1 MLPLKRP
8 IKSATKER
16 LSMNNSRVLMTAVGS
31 YLPAKIVSNED
42 LSKFVDTDDVWI
54 RRRTGIAQRHLVGEG
69 ETTADLAQH
78 AAKKA
83 LKNAGL
89 SGGDIDLIIVATTTP
104 DNTFPSTATKLQHL
118 IGAKRAI
125 AFDVQAVCAGFVYA
139 LDIAEAM
146 IQSGR
151 GRRALVVGAE
161 SFSKLLDWEDRT
173 TCVLFGD
180 GAGAVVLELS
190 DNVDDWGILSSVLHS
205 DGAYRDILYVD
216 GGPSSNALVGH
227 VRMEGKEVFRHAVE
241 KLAAVMDEAL
251 DAAQMDATQIDWLV
265 PHQANI
271 RIIDAMQK
279 KMGMPSDRVVR
290 TVEQHA
296 NTSAASIPLALAVAV
311 DDGRIKNGD
320 VIAMEAIGG
329 GLVWGAALVKFGKP
343 R

>member
-1 MLPLKRP
+1 M
-8 IKSATKER
+8 S
-16 LSMNNSRVLMTAVGS
+16 NSRVLMTAVGS
-31 YLPAKIVSNED
+31 YLPEKIVSNED
-42 LSKFVDTDDVWI
+42 LSTFVDTDDAWI
-54 RRRTGIAQRHLVGEG
+54 RRRTGIAQRHFVAEG
-69 ETTADLAQH
+69 ETTSDMAQLA
-78 AAKKA
+78 ANGA
-83 LKNAGL
+83 LVNAGL
-89 SGGDIDLIIVATTTP
+89 TGDDIDLIIVATTTP

-118 IGAKRAI
+118 IGAKRAV

-139 LDIAEAM
+139 LDIAESM
-146 IQSGR
+146 SHSGR

-180 GAGAVVLELS
+180 GAGAVVLELAE
-190 DNVDDWGILSSVLHS
+190 NVDDWGILSSVLHS

-216 GGPSSNALVGH
+216 GGPSSNAGVGH

-251 DAAQMDATQIDWLV
+251 DAAKMNATQIDWLV

-279 KMGMPSDRVVR
+279 KMGLASDRVVR

-296 NTSAASIPLALAVAV
+296 NTSAASIPLALAAAV

-320 VIAMEAIGG
+320 VVAMEAIGG

-343 R
+343 S

>member
-1 MLPLKRP
+1 
-8 IKSATKER
+8 
-16 LSMNNSRVLMTAVGS
+16 MNNSRVLMTAVGS
-31 YLPAKIVSNED
+31 YLPANIVSNED
-42 LSKFVDTDDVWI
+42 LSTFVDTDDKWI
-54 RRRTGIAQRHLVGEG
+54 RRRTGIAQRHFVTEG
-69 ETTADLAQH
+69 ETTADLAHH
-78 AAKKA
+78 AAKRA
-83 LKNAGL
+83 LTNAGL
-89 SGGDIDLIIVATTTP
+89 NGSDIDLIIVATTTP

-118 IGAKRAI
+118 IGAKRAV
-125 AFDVQAVCAGFVYA
+125 AFDIQAVCAGFVYA
-139 LDIAEAM
+139 IDIAEAM

-151 GRRALVVGAE
+151 GQRALVVGAE

-180 GAGAVVLELS
+180 GAGAVVLELTENS
-190 DNVDDWGILSSVLHS
+190 YDWGILSSVLHS

-216 GGPSSNALVGH
+216 GGPSSNAMVGH

-241 KLAAVMDEAL
+241 KLSAVMDEAL
-251 DAAQMDATQIDWLV
+251 DAAQMNATQIDWLV

-279 KMGMPSDRVVR
+279 KMGLASDRVVR

-311 DDGRIKNGD
+311 EDGRIKNGD
-320 VIAMEAIGG
+320 VVAMEAIGG

-343 R
+343 C